1 MTGGAPRPTIA
12 VMVDDPLRS
21 YAKARAGVAA
31 PPACAAAGAV
41 ASTMPIAVAGVAAHD
56 APAWQPAQDAAAAA
70 PAAAE
75 SVMGPLT
82 WALGLAVG
90 SLVLVV
96 VLLPWFVLQLPV
108 DYFVASRRELRA
120 ERTVVGWTWRILRNV
135 LGLFFVLAGGAMLLL
150 PGQGLLTIL
159 IGLLLL
165 EFPGKRALERKL
177 VARPGIKAFLD
188 RIRARRGV
196 PPLEVDGP

>member
-1 MTGGAPRPTIA
+1 LTGGAPRPTIRA
-12 VMVDDPLRS
+12 MAIDPLRS
-21 YAKARAGVAA
+21 YAAARLRAAAPPVAPAAAGVAVHA
-31 PPACAAAGAV
+31 
-41 ASTMPIAVAGVAAHD
+41 
-56 APAWQPAQDAAAAA
+56 APAWQDAAATA
-70 PAAAE
+70 PAATE
-75 SVMGPLT
+75 WVMGPMT

-108 DYFVASRRELRA
+108 DYFVASRQALRA

-165 EFPGKRALERKL
+165 EFPGKRALERRL
-177 VARPGIKAFLD
+177 VARPGIKGFLD
-188 RIRARRGV
+188 RIRARHGV

>member
-1 MTGGAPRPTIA
+1 MHRPCDQTEWSLTGAPPRPTIA
-12 VMVDDPLRS
+12 AMASGPLRS
-21 YAKARAGVAA
+21 YTQVGALRVRLRAAVVAA
-31 PPACAAAGAV
+31 
-41 ASTMPIAVAGVAAHD
+41 
-56 APAWQPAQDAAAAA
+56 APAWQDAVVDAPGAAD
-70 PAAAE
+70 
-75 SVMGPLT
+75 SLMGPVS
-82 WALGLAVG
+82 WALGLALA

-96 VLLPWFVLQLPV
+96 VLLPLFVLQLPV

-165 EFPGKRALERKL
+165 EFPGKRALERRL
-177 VARPGIKAFLD
+177 VARPGIKGFLD
-188 RIRARRGV
+188 RIRARHGK